1 MNVSLNMPSLLSS
14 LLLLALAAC
23 SGSETHSRAQDR
35 PAQGKDDARQTAPR
49 SVPNRPDSYLTFA
62 FYNLEN
68 LFDTEDD
75 PFNSGDDEFTPG
87 GANQFT
93 EERLERKMANIARA
107 IRAMN
112 EYRGPDLLG
121 VCEVENRRVLEILTQ
136 EYLPNG
142 VYSIVHAESPDNRG
156 IDVAMLYR
164 AAELTHLR
172 TTMHRVDLGTG
183 RPTRDIMEATFQRQG
198 KTFTVLVNHWPS
210 RLGGEEES
218 EPRRVAAAQTAV
230 RIIDSLRAIDP
241 NADVVMMGDFND
253 EPHNRAIH
261 DVLDARA
268 YSGTGAFDHRMVNTA
283 APVEEEGRIG
293 SYFYKKDWELIDQ
306 IMVSPGVLD
315 DKGLVLY
322 ETAETVFAPDFLRDR
337 RADRDARPPFRT
349 YKGKL
354 FLGGTSDHFP
364 VVLRVGWK

>member
-1 MNVSLNMPSLLSS
+1 MHLTKNSMPSLLS
-14 LLLLALAAC
+14 LLLIAIAAC
-23 SGSETHSRAQDR
+23 SGQETHSRAQEYLPNGADK
-35 PAQGKDDARQTAPR
+35 AQQR
-49 SVPNRPDSYLTFA
+49 SSTVPNPPENYLTFA

-75 PFNSGDDEFTPG
+75 PTNSGDDEFTPG

-93 EERLERKMANIARA
+93 EERLERKMGNLARA
-107 IRAMN
+107 IRAIN

-121 VCEVENRRVLEILTQ
+121 VCEIENRRVLEILTQ
-136 EYLPNG
+136 EYLPQG
-142 VYSIVHAESPDNRG
+142 VYSIVHAESPDTRG
-156 IDVAMLYR
+156 IDVGILYR
-164 AAELTHLR
+164 AAELKHVR
-172 TTMHRVDLGTG
+172 TTMHRVDLGNG

-198 KTFTVLVNHWPS
+198 KAFTVLVNHWPS

-218 EPRRVAAAQTAV
+218 EPRRISAAETAA

-241 NADVVMMGDFND
+241 SADIVMMGDFND
-253 EPHNRAIH
+253 EPRNRAIH

-268 YSGTGAFDHRMVNTA
+268 YDGSGAFKHRMVNTA
-283 APVEEEGRIG
+283 APVEEEGVIG

-306 IMVSPGVLD
+306 ILLSPGVLD
-315 DKGLVLY
+315 EKGLVLY

-337 RADRDARPPFRT
+337 RADADAGPPFRT
-349 YKGKL
+349 YKNK
-354 FLGGTSDHFP
+354 FFIGGTSDHFP